1 MHRVLTLTA
10 LSLAL
15 ALGSQAC
22 AATAGGGDAG
32 AAAKP
37 PKAYVEF
44 AVPDLARAKTFYGA
58 VFGWTFSD
66 YGAEYSSFEGLGTT
80 GGFLHAKA
88 GGGGGPLPV
97 FPVTN
102 LEAALA
108 RVKAAG
114 GTVTHPIFSYPGG
127 QRFHFRDLDGY
138 EVAAALEP

>member
-15 ALGSQAC
+15 ALSSHAR
-22 AATAGGGDAG
+22 AATAGGDAA

-44 AVPDLARAKTFYGA
+44 AVPDLARAKAFYGA
-58 VFGWTFSD
+58 VFGWTFTD
-66 YGAEYSSFEGLGTT
+66 YGTEYSSFEGLGTS

-88 GGGGGPLPV
+88 GGGGGPLAV
-97 FPVTN
+97 FPVTD
-102 LEAALA
+102 LAAALA

>member
-22 AATAGGGDAG
+22 AATTGGSE

-44 AVPDLARAKTFYGA
+44 AVPNLARAKAFYGA
-58 VFGWTFSD
+58 VFGWNFTD
-66 YGAEYSSFEGLGTT
+66 YGAEYSSFEGLGTS
-80 GGFLHAKA
+80 GGFLHAQA
-88 GGGGGPLPV
+88 SGTGGPLAV
-97 FPVTN
+97 FPVTDLN
-102 LEAALA
+102 AALA

-114 GTVTHPIFSYPGG
+114 GTVTRPIFSYPGG

-138 EVAAALEP
+138 EIAAALEP